1 MAHRLESDAGSFKD
15 PAGRVYRLG
24 GEADG
29 MRIVRG
35 LNRAAAAT
43 MERLLAEP
51 FFSEL
56 VAAGQVVATAMANR
70 ADPDVRRVL
79 GEGWHAAVEHEA
91 VEFVTWPY
99 EWPFSMLKDAALLHL
114 LVLETSVRNGWLLKD
129 ATPFNVQWMG
139 ARPVFIDVPSFVPRE
154 DGAYWHG
161 YRQFCATFLTPLLLT
176 AHLGI
181 PFQPLLR
188 SRLEGIPP
196 EEAVRYFSGLRR
208 FRRGVRSH
216 VWFPARAERRVR
228 RRERRG
234 RPARSHG
241 DRQRQPTTLLLALM
255 DSLKRLIGR
264 LSCGP
269 AHSDWS
275 GYAGSHSYAAADFER
290 KQDFVRRHSAARR
303 PGLTWDLG
311 ANTGVFARIAARHS
325 RLVVAADRD
334 AEAVELLYR
343 EVRSGGPQNV
353 IPLVLD
359 VANLSPGQGWA
370 GRERAAFDARRSP
383 DLVLCLALVHHL
395 RVAANIPLPRFVDWL
410 RSLDAAVMLEFVGRD
425 DEMFRKLVAHKTE
438 DYADYTAENF
448 ERQVR
453 RRFSVRDRLPL
464 KGGSREL
471 FLLEPAGCSSAPA
484 SS

>member
-1 MAHRLESDAGSFKD
+1 MLGIPTPDRPRTAIVL
-15 PAGRVYRLG
+15 GRIDG
-24 GEADG
+24 GTSAST
-29 MRIVRG
+29 IAT
-35 LNRAAAAT
+35 RAALQF
-43 MERLLAEP
+43 EVR
-51 FFSEL
+51 SES
-56 VAAGQVVATAMANR
+56 GST
-70 ADPDVRRVL
+70 VRQ
-79 GEGWHAAVEHEA
+79 
-91 VEFVTWPY
+91 
-99 EWPFSMLKDAALLHL
+99 
-114 LVLETSVRNGWLLKD
+114 LLKD
-129 ATPFNVQWMG
+129 ISDIIEEVSSQTG
-139 ARPVFIDVPSFVPRE
+139 ADIGMNIFARRRP
-154 DGAYWHG
+154 
-161 YRQFCATFLTPLLLT
+161 
-176 AHLGI
+176 
-181 PFQPLLR
+181 
-188 SRLEGIPP
+188 
-196 EEAVRYFSGLRR
+196 
-208 FRRGVRSH
+208 
-216 VWFPARAERRVR
+216 ERRVR

-241 DRQRQPTTLLLALM
+241 DRQRQPTTLLALM

-269 AHSDWS
+269 AHSEWS

-370 GRERAAFDARRSP
+370 GREWAAFDARRSP
-383 DLVLCLALVHHL
+383 DLVLCLALVHHV

-425 DEMFRKLVAHKTE
+425 DEMFRKLLAHKTE